1 MPNPLAAVPLA
12 SLPDTVPAACR
23 SCGASVTDNYCAKC
37 GEPTHAHVPSA
48 GEFVHEFVGHY
59 VALEGKL
66 WQTLKLLILRP
77 GKLTTEFLAGR
88 RMPYIPP
95 LRLYLTLSLVL
106 FALVRV
112 FSIDLPELIIEDGAL
127 GARYVHGAA
136 GDYAPGTRP
145 AAIVAVQMY
154 DEKDDVANGSLTV
167 NERIQRVGA
176 AIGKLNPHWQ
186 ENLNTFIKQPDKEK
200 ADALNHGFLAY
211 VPYMFIG
218 ALPLF
223 ALYLK
228 LIYFRSGFRYGEH
241 LVFALHSNSLAFL
254 MASLMIVVPGS
265 FGWAVMA
272 FYLSG
277 KGLPAVTAWD
287 FVQFIPLLYLVA
299 YLPVAMQRV
308 YGGSWLA
315 TCVRWLVLISAHVFV
330 IGSATLIAE
339 LIGIMK
345 HA

>member
-1 MPNPLAAVPLA
+1 MQTAAVPNTLA
-12 SLPDTVPAACR
+12 SHSDLPVSHCR
-23 SCGASVTDNYCAKC
+23 SCNATVTDNFCAKC

-66 WQTLKLLILRP
+66 WQTLKLLVLRP
-77 GKLTTEFLAGR
+77 GQLTTEFLAGR

-106 FALVRV
+106 FALIKI
-112 FSIDLPELIIEDGAL
+112 FSIDLPEVVIDDKGFGAK
-127 GARYVHGAA
+127 YVHGAA

-145 AAIVAVQMY
+145 AAIVEVQFQ
-154 DEKDDVANGSLTV
+154 DEKNAVLDGSLTV
-167 NERIQRVGA
+167 NEKVQRAIAAVG
-176 AIGKLNPHWQ
+176 KVNPDWQ
-186 ENLNTFIKQPDKEK
+186 HNLNNFIKQPDKDK

-211 VPYMFIG
+211 VPYMLIG

-228 LIYFRSGFRYGEH
+228 LIYFRSSFRYGEH

-254 MASLMIVVPGS
+254 IASLMIVVPGS
-265 FGWAVMA
+265 VGWAVMA

-287 FVQFIPLLYLVA
+287 FVQIIPLLYLLV
-299 YLPVAMQRV
+299 YLPIAMRRV

-315 TCVRWLVLISAHVFV
+315 TCVRWLVLMTAHLFV
-330 IGSATLIAE
+330 IGSATLVAE

>member
-1 MPNPLAAVPLA
+1 MQTAAVQSTPVPHSA
-12 SLPDTVPAACR
+12 LPSSHCR
-23 SCGASVTDNYCAKC
+23 SCNAIVTDNFCAKC
-37 GEPTHAHVPSA
+37 AEPTHAHVPSA
-48 GEFVHEFVGHY
+48 GEFIHEFVGHY

-66 WQTLKLLILRP
+66 WQTLKLLVLRP
-77 GKLTTEFLAGR
+77 GQLTKEFLAGR

-106 FALVRV
+106 FALIKI
-112 FSIDLPELIIEDGAL
+112 FSIDLPEVVIEDGVF
-127 GARYVHGAA
+127 GAKYVHGAA

-145 AAIVAVQMY
+145 AAILKVQIY
-154 DEKDDVANGSLTV
+154 DEKNTVPDGSLTV
-167 NERIQRVGA
+167 NEKIQRVIA
-176 AIGKLNPHWQ
+176 AVGKVNSHWQ
-186 ENLNTFIKQPDKEK
+186 ENLNTFIKQPDKDK

-228 LIYFRSGFRYGEH
+228 LIYARSGFRYGEH

-272 FYLSG
+272 LYLSG

-287 FVQFIPLLYLVA
+287 FVQMIPLLYLVA
-299 YLPVAMQRV
+299 YLPIAMQRV
-308 YGGSWLA
+308 YGGSRLA
-315 TCVRWLVLISAHVFV
+315 TGVRWLVLMAAHLFV